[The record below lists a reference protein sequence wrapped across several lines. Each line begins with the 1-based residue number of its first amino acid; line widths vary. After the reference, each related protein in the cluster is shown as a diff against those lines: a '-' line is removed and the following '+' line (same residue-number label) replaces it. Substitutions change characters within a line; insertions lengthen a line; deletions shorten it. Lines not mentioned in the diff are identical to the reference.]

1 MIFGDPNHERIQ
13 LNEET
18 IWAGTRVNDI
28 NPLAKAHL
36 KEIQQ
41 LLLDG
46 KCRCVCATKNI
57 CWEPRHKFDHTR
69 HWAIFF

>member
-28 NPLAKAHL
+28 NPAARDNL
-36 KEIQQ
+36 KQVQQ
-41 LLLDG
+41 LLLEG
-46 KCRCVCATKNI
+46 KNAERI
-57 CWEPRHKFDHTR
+57 P
-69 HWAIFF
+69 